1 MKKISE
7 GLKMAVSTAQKL
19 AKAKYQ
25 HEKRTL
31 IATDVSK
38 EKGEFYRATAMELGI
53 SLSKLVQIG
62 VEEFIQNHA
71 GENFSVT
78 TQSQEQRLS
87 AADKKLIEEFNR
99 LPAETQKALIKLI
112 QSINQ
117 NAKQDSFP
125 E

>member
-25 HEKRTL
+25 QEKRTL
-31 IATDVSK
+31 IATEVSK
-38 EKGEFYRATAMELGI
+38 EKGEFYRTTATEFGI
-53 SLSKLVQIG
+53 SLSKLVQNG

-71 GENFSVT
+71 GQNLSLVAQNSEPK
-78 TQSQEQRLS
+78 LS
-87 AADKKLIEEFNR
+87 AADKKLVDEFNQ
-99 LPAETQKALIKLI
+99 LPVDTQKALIKLI

>member
-1 MKKISE
+1 
-7 GLKMAVSTAQKL
+7 MAVSTAQKL

-53 SLSKLVQIG
+53 SLSKLVQIS

-71 GENFSVT
+71 GENFSLVA
-78 TQSQEQRLS
+78 QNQEQKLS
-87 AADKKLIEEFNR
+87 AADKKLIEEFNQ
-99 LPAETQKALIKLI
+99 LPADTQKALIKLI